1 MIDFKSVETSL
12 KFLTKGITYDELS
25 PEEKEEYE
33 KTFADQDGNIPES
46 IDSSALNQWIFD
58 EDTIKKHCIF

>member
-1 MIDFKSVETSL
+1 MPTYGYELDQAVKDGFLIDFKSVETSL

-33 KTFADQDGNIPES
+33 KI
-46 IDSSALNQWIFD
+46 IVR
-58 EDTIKKHCIF
+58 